1 MNSRTP
7 SYGNAADATTALAD
21 IKNSGCLYIR
31 LNCGYQTAES
41 TPDTV
46 MQIHRY
52 LVVFL
57 VSIFCI
63 KISSC
68 KDQSARMAVGFRL
81 PEGNSERGQAAFL
94 QMKCHQCHP
103 VAGMVLPTSDAP
115 MPISMEL
122 GGVVRKV
129 KTYGELVTS
138 IIQPQHIVSPEYM
151 EKLAVHNGTS
161 ASPMPSFNDTM
172 TVAQLTDIVTFLHE
186 RYQKAPPS
194 GGTYPYY
201 LP

>member
-7 SYGNAADATTALAD
+7 SCGNAADATTTLAD
-21 IKNSGCLYIR
+21 IKNPGCLYIR
-31 LNCGYQTAES
+31 LNCEYQTAEA
-41 TPDTV
+41 TPETI
-46 MQIHRY
+46 MQKFRY
-52 LVVFL
+52 LVVIL
-57 VSIFCI
+57 VSVFFI

-68 KDQSARMAVGFRL
+68 KDQGARMAVGFRL

-103 VAGMVLPTSDAP
+103 VAGILLPNSDAP

-138 IIQPQHIVSPEYM
+138 IIQPQHVVSSEYM

-161 ASPMPSFNDTM
+161 SSPMPSFNDTM
-172 TVAQLTDIVTFLHE
+172 SVTQLTDIVTFLHE
-186 RYQKAPPS
+186 RYLKAPPS

-201 LP
+201 IP